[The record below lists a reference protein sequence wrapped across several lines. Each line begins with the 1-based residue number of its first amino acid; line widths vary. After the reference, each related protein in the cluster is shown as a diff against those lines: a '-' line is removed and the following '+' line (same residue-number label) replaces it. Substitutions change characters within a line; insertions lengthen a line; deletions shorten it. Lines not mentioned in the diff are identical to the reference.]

1 MKILLT
7 FILCCISALAFS
19 QNNLSEFKRIEQKMQ
34 SFKVDTSAVPED
46 KLTKEIR
53 QLRNLKGGFNING
66 AIQYKIAEERAKK
79 ELPKEE
85 LDKLEA
91 FYTSGNGKK
100 LLDNAIIWIYR
111 NQFTYSEIKALQK
124 FYKSSA
130 GVKMAENFPVIMI
143 QSLKAAEVITEQFR
157 KQK

>member
-1 MKILLT
+1 MKRLVTLV
-7 FILCCISALAFS
+7 FLCTSFLAIS
-19 QNNLSEFKRIEQKMQ
+19 QNDLSEFKRIEQKMQ

-53 QLRNLKGGFNING
+53 ELRNLKGGFNING

-79 ELPKEE
+79 EIPTQE
-85 LDKLEA
+85 LDQLEA

-100 LLDNAIIWIYR
+100 WLDNAIIWIYR
-111 NQFTYSEIKALQK
+111 NQFTYSEIKALKK

-143 QSLKAAEVITEQFR
+143 QSLKAAEVITEQFK

>member
-1 MKILLT
+1 MKRLVTLV
-7 FILCCISALAFS
+7 FLCTSFFAIS
-19 QNNLSEFKRIEQKMQ
+19 QNDLSEFKRIEQKMQ

-46 KLTKEIR
+46 KLTQEIR
-53 QLRNLKGGFNING
+53 ELRNLKGGFNING
-66 AIQYKIAEERAKK
+66 AMQYKIAEERAKK
-79 ELPKEE
+79 EIPTQE
-85 LDKLEA
+85 LDQLEA

-100 LLDNAIIWIYR
+100 WLDNAIIWIYR

-143 QSLKAAEVITEQFR
+143 QSLKAAEVITEQFK

>member
-1 MKILLT
+1 MKRLVTLV
-7 FILCCISALAFS
+7 FLCTSFLAIS
-19 QNNLSEFKRIEQKMQ
+19 QNDFSEFKRIEQKMQ

-53 QLRNLKGGFNING
+53 ELRNLKGGFNING
-66 AIQYKIAEERAKK
+66 AMQYKIAEERAKK
-79 ELPKEE
+79 EIPTQE
-85 LDKLEA
+85 LDQLEA

-100 LLDNAIIWIYR
+100 WLDNAIIWIYR

-143 QSLKAAEVITEQFR
+143 QSLKAAEVITEQFK

>member
-1 MKILLT
+1 MKRLVTLVFLFT
-7 FILCCISALAFS
+7 SFLAVS
-19 QNNLSEFKRIEQKMQ
+19 QNDLSEFKRIEQKMQ

-53 QLRNLKGGFNING
+53 ELRNLKGGFNING
-66 AIQYKIAEERAKK
+66 AMQYKIAEERAKK
-79 ELPKEE
+79 EIPTQE
-85 LDKLEA
+85 LDQLEA

-100 LLDNAIIWIYR
+100 WLDNAIIWIYR

-143 QSLKAAEVITEQFR
+143 QSLKAAEVITEQFK